1 MVTFTSTNSNGN
13 CERADRPVTALYMSD
28 GAYTL
33 VLLASDVGEYD
44 QYKETGEKRHDAKTD
59 KAEIAG

>member
-1 MVTFTSTNSNGN
+1 VTSPVPTATATANGPI
-13 CERADRPVTALYMSD
+13 AQALYMSD
-28 GAYTL
+28 DAYTL